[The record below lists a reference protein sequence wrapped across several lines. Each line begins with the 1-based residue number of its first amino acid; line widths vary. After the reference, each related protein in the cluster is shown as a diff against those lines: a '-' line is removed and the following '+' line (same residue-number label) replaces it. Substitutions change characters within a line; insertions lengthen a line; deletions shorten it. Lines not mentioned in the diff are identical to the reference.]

1 MRIAM
6 RKIVLLVFTAV
17 MLLGY
22 SAKANSNVLE
32 GQLVRQTL
40 LGEDVKTLMSTDQDG
55 QSLPLRIVYQ
65 KEALNTLQAF
75 DPTQENLVIVKDV
88 NIELVEGALVATVQL
103 NVNGKLKVSKVY
115 TKNGAKAPWNLSTI

>member
-1 MRIAM
+1 M